1 MPHEAAPRTA
11 PERAREVADQRA
23 QQAPARAV
31 WIDHPWVSAVLVALI
46 LFSAAT
52 VPLETL
58 PTLSP
63 AWRGFLD
70 AAEIAVVAAF
80 TVEYLT
86 RLYATLNRWR
96 YAFGFQGIVD
106 LLAILPFYLSFAVD
120 LRALRLLRVLRL
132 LKLARYDAAVGRM
145 ARAFV
150 EAREELAISLLVL
163 GVIVYFAAFGIF
175 YFEHQAQPDKF
186 ASLMDAL
193 WWAVATVTTVGY
205 GDIFPITVGGR
216 LFTFVVLIASLG
228 LVAAPTGIFASALL
242 SVRREDAERDGATA
256 SEGGSASASTD
267 GPPP

>member
-1 MPHEAAPRTA
+1 MSRPRREPAHRAAPGAASGPQARTA
-11 PERAREVADQRA
+11 
-23 QQAPARAV
+23 
-31 WIDHPWVSAVLVALI
+31 WIDHRWVSAVLVALI

-70 AAEIAVVAAF
+70 IAEILVVAAF
-80 TVEYLT
+80 TVEYVA
-86 RLYATLNRWR
+86 RLYVTPDRWR
-96 YAFGFQGIVD
+96 YVFGFQGIVD

-186 ASLMDAL
+186 TSLMDAL
-193 WWAVATVTTVGY
+193 WWAVSTVTTVGY
-205 GDIFPITVGGR
+205 GDIYPITVGGR

-242 SVRREDAERDGATA
+242 SVRREDAERDGATE
-256 SEGGSASASTD
+256 SEGGPEPASAD
-267 GPPP
+267 GRRSSPP

>member
-1 MPHEAAPRTA
+1 MSRPRREPAQRATPDAVPGPQARTA
-11 PERAREVADQRA
+11 
-23 QQAPARAV
+23 
-31 WIDHPWVSAVLVALI
+31 WIDHPWVSAGLVALI

-70 AAEIAVVAAF
+70 IAEILVVAAF
-80 TVEYLT
+80 TVEYVA
-86 RLYATLNRWR
+86 RLYVTPDRWR
-96 YAFGFQGIVD
+96 YVFGFQGIVD

-120 LRALRLLRVLRL
+120 LRVLRL

-186 ASLMDAL
+186 TSLMDAL
-193 WWAVATVTTVGY
+193 WWAV
-205 GDIFPITVGGR
+205 
-216 LFTFVVLIASLG
+216 
-228 LVAAPTGIFASALL
+228 
-242 SVRREDAERDGATA
+242 
-256 SEGGSASASTD
+256 
-267 GPPP
+267 